1 MDNVHVMW
9 TMSMDIEQKKIKH
22 HLKYFLAWDLSFY
35 ELICKKTLNFLI
47 KLDLLVLI
55 QLINVNFLV

>member
-9 TMSMDIEQKKIKH
+9 TMSMDIEQKTIKH

-35 ELICKKTLNFLI
+35 ELICKKN
-47 KLDLLVLI
+47 
-55 QLINVNFLV
+55 